1 METRGTKGKAAASNP
16 PAMQQ
21 ETPQLPA
28 VRDPERQL
36 ESEYDD
42 TPEQDSSVRH
52 QILELRQNQ
61 ATTEAMLQQILQRI
75 TVLGNSSA
83 GQNDPGFQRD
93 TTPWVRHTTERDSSE
108 GPSESGR
115 TRLSKKIAD
124 SKELTD
130 GIDPTFISWR
140 ILIRGKLRR
149 NADHFPTEEDRML
162 HVFKQTLGDA
172 QKHLQ
177 PRFDENSTI
186 RFTTAEEMLDHLASV
201 YTNPN
206 RVRDARHNYNAL
218 VMRRDQ
224 TFAEFQ
230 TTFLHLAG
238 EAEVPQASLQMD
250 LYDRITPALQRGIAP
265 NLPRLRS
272 YAELAADVSS
282 LDSEL
287 RRITARE
294 DRQDSELRRITARED
309 RQRRFK
315 ERQASQPSRITG
327 PATGSGS
334 GPGLTFALAATPLRT
349 TPSPGTFRREP
360 TPRTDRTDRRSAEPR
375 RIAEPTDKCYNCN
388 KLGHFSSDCPEP
400 KRTNLHEIEEEQS
413 YDSQEETEQS
423 GKEEP

>member
-1 METRGTKGKAAASNP
+1 
-16 PAMQQ
+16 
-21 ETPQLPA
+21 
-28 VRDPERQL
+28 
-36 ESEYDD
+36 
-42 TPEQDSSVRH
+42 
-52 QILELRQNQ
+52 
-61 ATTEAMLQQILQRI
+61 
-75 TVLGNSSA
+75 
-83 GQNDPGFQRD
+83 
-93 TTPWVRHTTERDSSE
+93 
-108 GPSESGR
+108 
-115 TRLSKKIAD
+115 
-124 SKELTD
+124 
-130 GIDPTFISWR
+130 
-140 ILIRGKLRR
+140 
-149 NADHFPTEEDRML
+149 
-162 HVFKQTLGDA
+162 
-172 QKHLQ
+172 
-177 PRFDENSTI
+177 
-186 RFTTAEEMLDHLASV
+186 MLDHLASV

-206 RVRDARHNYNAL
+206 RVRDAKHNYNAL

-294 DRQDSELRRITARED
+294 DRQ
-309 RQRRFK
+309 RRFK

-334 GPGLTFALAATPLRT
+334 GPGLTFALAATPPRT

-400 KRTNLHEIEEEQS
+400 KRTNLHEIEEEQP
-413 YDSQEETEQS
+413 YDSQEETEES